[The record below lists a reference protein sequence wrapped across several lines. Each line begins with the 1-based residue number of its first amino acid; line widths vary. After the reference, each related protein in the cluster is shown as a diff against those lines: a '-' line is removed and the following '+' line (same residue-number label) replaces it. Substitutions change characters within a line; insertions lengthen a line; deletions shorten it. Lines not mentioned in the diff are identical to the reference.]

1 MKLFLYIIALFF
13 STLTYSQSF
22 KVESLISNLN
32 EKGKIKGI
40 VFDAE
45 VNNTPLSF
53 ANITIKNTAIS
64 TSSALDGSYS
74 ISLKPG
80 TYTLVFSFLGYQTM
94 EVKNV
99 IVSSNN
105 STINNQNLAA
115 LEINFDV
122 SLISLN

>member
-32 EKGKIKGI
+32 NKGKIEGI

-53 ANITIKNTAIS
+53 ANITVKNTAIS
-64 TSSALDGSYS
+64 TSSTLDGSYS
-74 ISLKPG
+74 ISLKSG
-80 TYTLVFSFLGYQTM
+80 TYTLVFSFLGYKTI
-94 EVKNV
+94 EVKNI

-105 STINNQNLAA
+105 STLSNQNLIA